1 MKTLVTIEFE
11 NETGNPSIEDIKL
24 FVNQIIER
32 GFVGPFDIYN
42 HCSMSGISLRV
53 LNSEIEPLKL
63 TDKEI
68 EAIVYFSHF
77 FPVCAAEID
86 AASDIL
92 RNLLERIKDK

>member
-11 NETGNPSIEDIKL
+11 NETGNPSVEDIKL

-32 GFVGPFDIYN
+32 GLVGPFDIYN

-68 EAIVYFSHF
+68 VAIEWAVYDSERWSNS
-77 FPVCAAEID
+77 PKD
-86 AASDIL
+86 AAIL